1 MVGRR
6 TGRQGGAIASTGLGG
21 RSKPRAGCRNVGC
34 VEEIAVGPTGIRL
47 GQLLK
52 LVGAVDTGG
61 QARSL
66 LDDGTVSVNGE
77 VESRRGRQLAVGDV
91 VRVPGRELR
100 LT

>member
-1 MVGRR
+1 M
-6 TGRQGGAIASTGLGG
+6 
-21 RSKPRAGCRNVGC
+21 
-34 VEEIAVGPTGIRL
+34 EEIEVGPTGIRL

-52 LVGAVDTGG
+52 LVGVVDTGG

-66 LDDGTVSVNGE
+66 LDDGSVGVNGE

-91 VRVPGRELR
+91 VTVHGRELR

>member
-1 MVGRR
+1 V
-6 TGRQGGAIASTGLGG
+6 GAIASTGLGG
-21 RSKPRAGCRNVGC
+21 RSKPDPGCRTVGC
-34 VEEIAVGPTGIRL
+34 VEEIEVGPTGIRL

-66 LDDGTVSVNGE
+66 LADGAVAVNGE

-91 VRVPGRELR
+91 VTVPGRELR
-100 LT
+100 LG

>member
-1 MVGRR
+1 M
-6 TGRQGGAIASTGLGG
+6 
-21 RSKPRAGCRNVGC
+21 
-34 VEEIAVGPTGIRL
+34 EEIEVGPTGIRL

-66 LDDGTVSVNGE
+66 LDDGAVGVNGE

-91 VRVPGRELR
+91 VTVHGRELR

>member
-1 MVGRR
+1 M
-6 TGRQGGAIASTGLGG
+6 
-21 RSKPRAGCRNVGC
+21 
-34 VEEIAVGPTGIRL
+34 EEIEVGPTGIRL

-66 LDDGTVSVNGE
+66 LDDGAVAVNGHA
-77 VESRRGRQLAVGDV
+77 ESRRGRQLSPGDV
-91 VRVPGRELR
+91 VTVHGRELR

>member
-1 MVGRR
+1 M
-6 TGRQGGAIASTGLGG
+6 GAIASTGLGG
-21 RSKPRAGCRNVGC
+21 RSKPDPGCRTVGC
-34 VEEIAVGPTGIRL
+34 VEEIEVGPTGIRL

-52 LVGAVDTGG
+52 LVRAVDTGG

-91 VRVPGRELR
+91 VTVPGRELR
-100 LT
+100 LG